1 MEREFDQELNTLK
14 KNLLNMPSLTEET
27 IAKSIKVLAERDS
40 LMAQEIIVSITPT
53 LNNSL
58 NSFHVPP
65 SSPPPLI
72 RRITVSGTRPSYA
85 TTSNAIVF
93 PSFNHI

>member
-27 IAKSIKVLAERDS
+27 IAKSIKALAERDS
-40 LMAQEIIVSITPT
+40 LIAQEIIVSITPT

-58 NSFHVPP
+58 TP
-65 SSPPPLI
+65 SMSHQAVLLP
-72 RRITVSGTRPSYA
+72 
-85 TTSNAIVF
+85 
-93 PSFNHI
+93 